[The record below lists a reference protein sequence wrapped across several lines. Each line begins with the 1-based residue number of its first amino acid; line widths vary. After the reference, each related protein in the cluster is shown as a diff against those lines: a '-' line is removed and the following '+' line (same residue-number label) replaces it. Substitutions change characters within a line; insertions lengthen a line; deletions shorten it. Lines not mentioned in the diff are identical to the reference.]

1 MYREVYAWGFFYL
14 IQNERKAMEIINE
27 WFYGCSKWV
36 VYGTTWLDG
45 RREWS
50 LLNLFDDKDNAVAYA
65 KGRNR
70 FFKGS

>member
-1 MYREVYAWGFFYL
+1 
-14 IQNERKAMEIINE
+14 MEIINE

-50 LLNLFDDKDNAVAYA
+50 LLDLFDDKDNAVAYVQ
-65 KGRNR
+65 GRNR